1 MHYFWNRGNGTLRDI
16 LSVVTLMRKFMFKKG
31 GTSVPSFLRILT
43 YFFSMHQNSNA
54 I

>member
-31 GTSVPSFLRILT
+31 GTSVPSFLVRAPWAR
-43 YFFSMHQNSNA
+43 SNG
-54 I
+54 